1 MVKSHMMIDQTALE
15 IRIQSCISHR
25 NILAMYGFFE
35 DKNNLYIVLE
45 YMSDGTLYTK
55 LKKQTKLSEKETAFI
70 VKQIAE
76 AVEYLHDRGIVHR
89 DIKPENI
96 VIASVKMNIFRMCIN
111 YVILDGQLCAMIEE
125 RHIVV
130 LLTMFLRRYWKE
142 SSTI

>member
-1 MVKSHMMIDQTALE
+1 
-15 IRIQSCISHR
+15 
-25 NILAMYGFFE
+25 
-35 DKNNLYIVLE
+35 
-45 YMSDGTLYTK
+45 MSDGTLYTK
-55 LKKQTKLSEKETAFI
+55 LKKQTKLSEQETAFI

-111 YVILDGQLCAMIEE
+111 YVILDGRLCAMIEE

-130 LLTMFLRRYWKE
+130 LLTMFLPRYWKE